1 MKNDLNQIPFGK
13 AFLAALFTGILATL
27 VCFVFDIFYRMDTLY
42 GPTDYI
48 NVSSIIFIVNILL
61 LVAGVAYYA
70 IKSWFKNGDLVYSIF
85 FLLTFIFC
93 VWRISGIQRFPDLRL
108 NKEFIQL
115 LGGTTIIIGIA
126 VLSIPYFFNNK
137 RIVDFYYE
145 ANV

>member
-1 MKNDLNQIPFGK
+1 MKNNLNQIPFGK
-13 AFLAALFTGILATL
+13 AFLAALFAGILATL

-70 IKSWFKNGDLVYSIF
+70 IKSWSKRGDLIYSIF
-85 FLLTFIFC
+85 FLLVFGFC
-93 VWRISGIQRFPDLRL
+93 FWKIAGIQRFSDLQL

-115 LGGTTIIIGIA
+115 LGGTVIIIGVAI
-126 VLSIPYFFNNK
+126 LSIPYFFNNK

-145 ANV
+145 ANI

>member
-1 MKNDLNQIPFGK
+1 MKNDPKQISFGK
-13 AFLAALFTGILATL
+13 AFLAALFAGILATL
-27 VCFVFDIFYRMDTLY
+27 ACFVFDIFYRMDTMY
-42 GPTDYI
+42 GPSDYI

-70 IKSWFKNGDLVYSIF
+70 IKSWFKNGDLVFFIF
-85 FLLTFIFC
+85 FLLTFILC
-93 VWRISGIQRFPDLRL
+93 IWRISGIQRFTDLRL

-126 VLSIPYFFNNK
+126 VLSIPYFFSNK
-137 RIVDFYYE
+137 RMVDFYYE

>member
-1 MKNDLNQIPFGK
+1 MKNNLNKIPFGK
-13 AFLAALFTGILATL
+13 AFLTALFAGILATL
-27 VCFVFDIFYRMDTLY
+27 VCFAFDIFYRMYTLY

-70 IKSWFKNGDLVYSIF
+70 IKSWFKNGDLIYSVF
-85 FLLTFIFC
+85 FLLTFSFC
-93 VWRISGIQRFPDLRL
+93 IWRVSGIQRFSDLHL

-115 LGGTTIIIGIA
+115 LGGTVIIIGIA

-145 ANV
+145 ANI